1 MRFEK
6 EERVSARTYRELL
19 STKLEGVPTL
29 YKKRICFVYME
40 QYFELDIFKDKD
52 LIMLEIELTEEQK
65 VVQLP
70 EWLPIIR
77 EVTYDTNFRNEA
89 IAKQ

>member
-1 MRFEK
+1 
-6 EERVSARTYRELL
+6 
-19 STKLEGVPTL
+19 
-29 YKKRICFVYME
+29 ME

-65 VVQLP
+65 VVHLP

-77 EVTYDTNFRNEA
+77 EVTDDLSYRNVA
-89 IAKQ
+89 IAKR

>member
-1 MRFEK
+1 
-6 EERVSARTYRELL
+6 
-19 STKLEGVPTL
+19 
-29 YKKRICFVYME
+29 ME